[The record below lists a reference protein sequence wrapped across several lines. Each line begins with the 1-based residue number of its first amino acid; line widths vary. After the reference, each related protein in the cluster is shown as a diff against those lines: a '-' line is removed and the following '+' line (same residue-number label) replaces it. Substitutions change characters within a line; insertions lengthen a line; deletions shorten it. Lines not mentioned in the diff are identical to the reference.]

1 MTGGSGMAKQVSGY
15 RANIGSSS
23 LILIFIV
30 MCLVTFGMLSLTS
43 AKSDL
48 SLAKRNAD
56 AVTEY
61 YRADSE
67 GESFYRMAETA
78 VKAACEGAADEEGRI
93 SLIKEALGEYYR
105 DGAIVTE
112 VAMAR
117 AQALHIELKPD
128 LNGTGGLKVAQWKVI
143 QTEDYEIDDSMP
155 VWGGTGE

>member
-1 MTGGSGMAKQVSGY
+1 MAKQESGY
-15 RANIGSSS
+15 KANIGSSS

-43 AKSDL
+43 SKSDL
-48 SLAKRNAD
+48 SLAMRNAD

-67 GESFYRMAETA
+67 GEAFYEMVSGK
-78 VKAACEGAADEEGRI
+78 VKAACSDAAGSEAR
-93 SLIKEALGEYYR
+93 LARLKEALGAYYR
-105 DGAIVTE
+105 DGVVVTE

-117 AQALHIELKPD
+117 AQALHIELEPD
-128 LNGTGGLKVAQWKVI
+128 LTGEGSVKVAKWKVI

-155 VWGGTGE
+155 VWGGTTETD

>member
-1 MTGGSGMAKQVSGY
+1 MAKQESGY
-15 RANIGSSS
+15 KANIGSSS

-48 SLAKRNAD
+48 SLAVRNAD

-67 GESFYRMAETA
+67 GEAFFEMVSESVKTACADTADGKARLARLEETL
-78 VKAACEGAADEEGRI
+78 GA
-93 SLIKEALGEYYR
+93 YYR
-105 DGAIVTE
+105 DGVVVTE
-112 VAMAR
+112 VTMER
-117 AQALHIELKPD
+117 AQALHIELEPD
-128 LNGTGGLKVAQWKVI
+128 LTGEGSVKVAKWKVI

-155 VWGGTGE
+155 VWGGTTETN